1 MILLRIMTLHSNH
14 KEYCNA
20 KLENLLY
27 WWYKIKY
34 LKSKQVQELNSYWV
48 DLYKHFKAIKESPSV
63 SAWKSFQGVKN
74 PTWTLTSSTDLL
86 VQSIIAFNNGIQE
99 VHYSYLT
106 IIIGFHGPTL
116 AKYFVP
122 VRLNVWLEKSYIKFI
137 LPLWKKLYKW
147 YIFICTCSS
156 NIELLVAHMKSIL
169 PQFKVFYFSTV
180 QYCGDRIPYMY
191 RLSK

>member
-1 MILLRIMTLHSNH
+1 MILLLIMTLHSNH

-99 VHYSYLT
+99 VHYYNLT
-106 IIIGFHGPTL
+106 NELPWTYTPKH
-116 AKYFVP
+116 FVP
-122 VRLNVWLEKSYIKFI
+122 VRLNVWLEKPYIKFI
-137 LPLWKKLYKW
+137 LPLCLNPTK
-147 YIFICTCSS
+147 
-156 NIELLVAHMKSIL
+156 
-169 PQFKVFYFSTV
+169 Q
-180 QYCGDRIPYMY
+180 
-191 RLSK
+191 

>member
-1 MILLRIMTLHSNH
+1 MILLLIMTLHSNH

-122 VRLNVWLEKSYIKFI
+122 VRLNVWLEKPYIKFI
-137 LPLWKKLYKW
+137 LPLWEKLTPWAYRA
-147 YIFICTCSS
+147 FICTRSS
-156 NIELLVAHMKSIL
+156 NIQLLVAHMISIL
-169 PQFKVFYFSTV
+169 PQFKIR
-180 QYCGDRIPYMY
+180 DRIPYTC
-191 RLSK
+191 RLS